1 MIRSYRGVEPTIA
14 ASAYIDPGAQVIG
27 DVEVGERSS
36 IWPNATLRGDVNR
49 IRIGA
54 GSNVQDNAVL
64 RGDLDQYAVIVGD
77 RVTVGHSAVL
87 HGCVVEDDC
96 VIGIGA
102 VVLNGARIG
111 HGSVIAAGSVVPEEM
126 EVPPDSMVMGVPAKV
141 RRPVGEAERA
151 RFSQNALNYLRY
163 AEDFKKEER
172 S

>member
-14 ASAYIDPGAQVIG
+14 ASAYIAPGAQVIG

-49 IRIGA
+49 IRVGS

-64 RGDLDQYAVIVGD
+64 HGDLDQSAVIVGD

-141 RRPVGEAERA
+141 RRPVSAAERE
-151 RFSQNALNYLRY
+151 RFTKNSLNYVRY
-163 AEDFKKEER
+163 AEDFKKEEP